1 MRWSLAQGFS
11 RRSFLRGAAGGTGSL
26 ILGVKYSPAE
36 GAIKKH
42 PSSVINNFIRVD
54 PDNTT
59 TLLINYAEFGNG
71 AYTSLAM
78 MVAEEMDI
86 DWNTIV
92 LEEAPTEPKYYS
104 PLFKE
109 YLTAGSVTTLS
120 AWMPMRTAGAQ
131 ARDLFLR
138 AAALKWD
145 TDIKA
150 LDTQLGNVIER
161 NGDRSSTYGDLLVTI
176 EKESL
181 TALSNV
187 SLKTPKSFKL
197 IGTNTKRIEGTE
209 KVNGSAI
216 YGIDIKLPGMLY
228 GSVARCPVYGGKA
241 LSWNDSK
248 TMAVKGVVKTKR
260 ISSGI
265 VVLAKD
271 FWSAKKG
278 RDALEVVWDEG
289 QNASLSS
296 EKFYSEYKALASKPG
311 MLAEDIGNSLK
322 VLHETRD
329 TIEAVYEMPYL
340 AHACM
345 EPMNC
350 TAMVEQDNADT
361 DKISKC
367 EIWSGTQYQSND
379 QEIVSKLLNIP
390 QQSVTVH
397 RPLIGGSFGRRA
409 SKTADF
415 TVDAVEAANGENVP
429 VQVIWSR
436 EEDIRGAHY
445 RPLFVHKLR
454 GALDDKGMP
463 LAWHQTVVGQSIMQG
478 TKHDPAYM
486 VRGMDIYS
494 LDGCLQE
501 PFGVFR
507 YGTSYAIPN
516 HRVESHNPPKVGV
529 NPHEWRAVGHTHTGI
544 AYECFLDE
552 MAHAGGKDPLDLRLE
567 LTKDNPR
574 MNKVLKLLEEKT
586 DWNTSLGEG
595 RARGMAARIYSVSP
609 CAQAVEITLLDNGE
623 FSIDKVVCVID
634 CGIAV
639 NPLGIESQ
647 VQGGISIGISAVAF
661 GNIEIVDG
669 RIKQSNFHDYNVMR
683 INHMP
688 EIEVHIIPSEE
699 MPTGVGE
706 QATAPIAPAVAN
718 AIFAASGTRVRSFP
732 LSKHGFKLI

>member
-11 RRSFLRGAAGGTGSL
+11 RRSFLKGATGGAGSL
-26 ILGVKYSPAE
+26 LLGVKYSSAE
-36 GAIKKH
+36 SALKKNA
-42 PSSVINNFIRVD
+42 PSVVNNFIRVD

-71 AYTSLAM
+71 AYTTLAM

-109 YLTAGSVTTLS
+109 YLTAGSVTTLA
-120 AWMPMRTAGAQ
+120 AWIPMRTAGAQ
-131 ARDLFLR
+131 ARDLFMR
-138 AAALKWD
+138 AAALKWKV
-145 TDIKA
+145 DIST
-150 LDTQLGNVIER
+150 LETQIGEVIEKSGGR
-161 NGDRSSTYGDLLVTI
+161 RSTYGDLLATI
-176 EKESL
+176 EQEKLKVLTDVNLKNPKEF
-181 TALSNV
+181 NV
-187 SLKTPKSFKL
+187 
-197 IGTNTKRIEGTE
+197 IGTKTRRIEGTQ

-228 GSVARCPVYGGKA
+228 GSVARCPVYGGNA
-241 LSWNDSK
+241 LSWDDSK
-248 TMAVKGVVKTKR
+248 TMSVKGVVKTKR

-278 RDALEVVWDEG
+278 RDALEIVWDEG

-296 EKFYSEYKALASKPG
+296 EKFYSEYRALASKPG
-311 MLAEDIGNSLK
+311 MLAENIGDSLK
-322 VLHETRD
+322 ELKEANE

-350 TAMVEQDNADT
+350 TAVVEKDEIGT
-361 DKISKC
+361 ISKC

-379 QEIVSKLLNIP
+379 QEIVAKLLNIP

-454 GALDDKGMP
+454 GALDDEGMP

-507 YGTSYAIPN
+507 YGTSYVIPN

-567 LTKDNPR
+567 LTKNNPR
-574 MNKVLKLLEEKT
+574 MNAVLKLLKEKT
-586 DWNTSLGEG
+586 NWNTSLGEG
-595 RARGMAARIYSVSP
+595 RSRGMAARIYSVSP
-609 CAQAVEITLLDNGE
+609 CAQAVEMTLSDNGE

-647 VQGGISIGISAVAF
+647 VQGGIAIGLSAVAF

-669 RIKQSNFHDYNVMR
+669 RVKQSNFHDYNVLR
-683 INHMP
+683 INQMP

-699 MPTGVGE
+699 IPTGVGE

-718 AIFAASGTRVRSFP
+718 AIFAASGTRVRTFP

>member
-11 RRSFLRGAAGGTGSL
+11 RRSFLKGAAGGSGSL
-26 ILGVKYSPAE
+26 LLGVKYSPAE
-36 GAIKKH
+36 SALKKNA
-42 PSSVINNFIRVD
+42 PSVVNNFIRVD

-71 AYTSLAM
+71 AYTTLAM

-86 DWNTIV
+86 DWDTIV

-109 YLTAGSVTTLS
+109 YLTAGSVTTLA

-131 ARDLFLR
+131 ARDLFMR
-138 AAALKWD
+138 AAALKWKV
-145 TDIKA
+145 DISA
-150 LDTQLGNVIER
+150 LETEFGEVIEKSGGR
-161 NGDRSSTYGDLLVTI
+161 RSTYGDLLTTI
-176 EKESL
+176 EQEKLKVLTDVKLKNPKEF
-181 TALSNV
+181 NV
-187 SLKTPKSFKL
+187 
-197 IGTNTKRIEGTE
+197 IGTKTRRIEGTE

-241 LSWNDSK
+241 LSWDDSK
-248 TMAVKGVVKTKR
+248 TMSVKGVVKTKR

-265 VVLAKD
+265 AVLAKD

-278 RDALEVVWDEG
+278 RDALEIAWDEG

-296 EKFYSEYKALASKPG
+296 EKFYSEYRALASEPG
-311 MLAEDIGNSLK
+311 MLAENIGDSLK
-322 VLHETRD
+322 ELKEANE

-350 TAMVEQDNADT
+350 TAVVEQDEIGT
-361 DKISKC
+361 ISTC

-379 QEIVSKLLNIP
+379 QEIVAKLLNIP

-415 TVDAVEAANGENVP
+415 TVDAVEAAIGESVP

-454 GALDDKGMP
+454 GALDDEGMP

-507 YGTSYAIPN
+507 YGTSYVIPN

-552 MAHAGGKDPLDLRLE
+552 MANAGGKDPLDLRLE
-567 LTKDNPR
+567 LTKNNPR
-574 MNKVLKLLEEKT
+574 MNAVLKLLKEKT
-586 DWNTSLGEG
+586 NWNTSLGEG
-595 RARGMAARIYSVSP
+595 RSRGMAARIYSVSP
-609 CAQAVEITLLDNGE
+609 CAQAVEITLSDNGE

-647 VQGGISIGISAVAF
+647 VQGGIAIGISAVAF

-669 RIKQSNFHDYNVMR
+669 RVKQSNFHDYNVLR
-683 INHMP
+683 INQMP

-699 MPTGVGE
+699 IPTGVGE

>member
-11 RRSFLRGAAGGTGSL
+11 RRSFLKGATGGAGSL
-26 ILGVKYSPAE
+26 LLGVKYSPAE
-36 GAIKKH
+36 SALKKNAT
-42 PSSVINNFIRVD
+42 SVVNNFIRVD

-71 AYTSLAM
+71 AYTTLAM

-109 YLTAGSVTTLS
+109 YLTAGSVTTLA

-131 ARDLFLR
+131 ARDLFMR
-138 AAALKWD
+138 AAALKWKV
-145 TDIKA
+145 DISA
-150 LDTQLGNVIER
+150 LETKFGEVIEKSGR
-161 NGDRSSTYGDLLVTI
+161 RRSTYGDLLTTI
-176 EKESL
+176 EQEKLKVLTDVNLKKPKEF
-181 TALSNV
+181 NV
-187 SLKTPKSFKL
+187 
-197 IGTNTKRIEGTE
+197 IGTNTRRIEGTE

-241 LSWNDSK
+241 LSWDDSK
-248 TMAVKGVVKTKR
+248 TMSVKGVVKTKR

-265 VVLAKD
+265 AVLAKD

-278 RDALEVVWDEG
+278 RDALEIVWDEG

-296 EKFYSEYKALASKPG
+296 EKFYFEYRALASKPG
-311 MLAEDIGNSLK
+311 MLAENIGDSLK
-322 VLHETRD
+322 ELKEANE

-350 TAMVEQDNADT
+350 TAVVEQDEIGT
-361 DKISKC
+361 VSKC

-379 QEIVSKLLNIP
+379 QEIVAKLLNIP

-415 TVDAVEAANGENVP
+415 TVDAVEAAIGENVP

-454 GALDDKGMP
+454 GALDEEGMP

-507 YGTSYAIPN
+507 YGTSYVIPN

-567 LTKDNPR
+567 LTKNNPR
-574 MNKVLKLLEEKT
+574 MNAVLKLLKEKT
-586 DWNTSLGEG
+586 NWDTSLGEG
-595 RARGMAARIYSVSP
+595 RSRGMAARIYSVSP
-609 CAQAVEITLLDNGE
+609 CAQAVEMTLLDNGE

-647 VQGGISIGISAVAF
+647 VQGGIAIGLSAVAF
-661 GNIEIVDG
+661 GNIEIVNG
-669 RIKQSNFHDYNVMR
+669 RVKQSNFHDYNVLR
-683 INHMP
+683 INQMP

-699 MPTGVGE
+699 IPTGVGE

>member
-11 RRSFLRGAAGGTGSL
+11 RRSFLKGAAGGSGSL
-26 ILGVKYSPAE
+26 LLGVKYSPAE
-36 GAIKKH
+36 SALKKNA
-42 PSSVINNFIRVD
+42 PSVVNNFIRVD

-71 AYTSLAM
+71 AYTTLAM

-86 DWNTIV
+86 DWDTIV

-109 YLTAGSVTTLS
+109 YLTAGSVTTLA

-131 ARDLFLR
+131 ARDLFMR
-138 AAALKWD
+138 AAALKWKV
-145 TDIKA
+145 DISA
-150 LDTQLGNVIER
+150 LETEFGEVIEKSGGR
-161 NGDRSSTYGDLLVTI
+161 RSIYGDLLTTI
-176 EKESL
+176 EQEKLKVLTDVKLKNPKEF
-181 TALSNV
+181 NV
-187 SLKTPKSFKL
+187 
-197 IGTNTKRIEGTE
+197 IGTKTRRIEGTE

-228 GSVARCPVYGGKA
+228 GSVARCPVFGGKA
-241 LSWNDSK
+241 RSWDDSK
-248 TMAVKGVVKTKR
+248 TMYVKGVVKTKR

-265 VVLAKD
+265 AVLAKD

-278 RDALEVVWDEG
+278 RDALEIAWDEG

-296 EKFYSEYKALASKPG
+296 EKFYSEYRALASEPG
-311 MLAEDIGNSLK
+311 MLAENIGDSLK
-322 VLHETRD
+322 ELKEANE

-350 TAMVEQDNADT
+350 TAVVEQDEIGT
-361 DKISKC
+361 ISTC

-379 QEIVSKLLNIP
+379 QEIVAKLLNIP

-415 TVDAVEAANGENVP
+415 TVDAVEAAIGESVP

-454 GALDDKGMP
+454 GALDDEGMP

-507 YGTSYAIPN
+507 YGTSYVIPN

-552 MAHAGGKDPLDLRLE
+552 MANAGGKDPLDLRLE
-567 LTKDNPR
+567 LTKNNPR
-574 MNKVLKLLEEKT
+574 MNAVLKLLKEKIN
-586 DWNTSLGEG
+586 WNTSLGEG
-595 RARGMAARIYSVSP
+595 RSRGMAARIYSVSP
-609 CAQAVEITLLDNGE
+609 CAQAVEITLSDNGE

-647 VQGGISIGISAVAF
+647 VQGGIAIGISAVAF

-669 RIKQSNFHDYNVMR
+669 RVKQSNFHDYNVLR
-683 INHMP
+683 INQMP

-699 MPTGVGE
+699 IPTGVGE

>member
-11 RRSFLRGAAGGTGSL
+11 RRSFLKGATGGAGSL
-26 ILGVKYSPAE
+26 LLGVKYSSAE
-36 GAIKKH
+36 SALKKNA
-42 PSSVINNFIRVD
+42 PSVVNNFIRVD

-71 AYTSLAM
+71 AYTTLAM

-109 YLTAGSVTTLS
+109 YLTAGSVTTLA
-120 AWMPMRTAGAQ
+120 AWIPMRTAGAQ
-131 ARDLFLR
+131 ARDLFMR
-138 AAALKWD
+138 AAALKWQV
-145 TDIKA
+145 DIST
-150 LDTQLGNVIER
+150 LETQIGEVIEKSGGR
-161 NGDRSSTYGDLLVTI
+161 RSTYGDLLTTI
-176 EKESL
+176 EQEKLKVLTDVNLKNPKE
-181 TALSNV
+181 
-187 SLKTPKSFKL
+187 FKV
-197 IGTNTKRIEGTE
+197 IGTKTRRIEGTE

-228 GSVARCPVYGGKA
+228 GSVARCPVYGGNA
-241 LSWNDSK
+241 LSWDDSK
-248 TMAVKGVVKTKR
+248 TMSVKGVVKTKR

-265 VVLAKD
+265 AVLAKD

-278 RDALEVVWDEG
+278 RDALEIVWDEG
-289 QNASLSS
+289 KNASLSS
-296 EKFYSEYKALASKPG
+296 EKFYSEYRALASKPG
-311 MLAEDIGNSLK
+311 MLAENIGDSLK
-322 VLHETRD
+322 ELKEANE

-350 TAMVEQDNADT
+350 TAVVEKDEIGT
-361 DKISKC
+361 ISKC

-379 QEIVSKLLNIP
+379 QEIVAKLLNIP

-454 GALDDKGMP
+454 GALDDEGMP

-507 YGTSYAIPN
+507 YGTSYVIPN

-529 NPHEWRAVGHTHTGI
+529 NPHEWRAVGQTHTGI

-567 LTKDNPR
+567 LTKNNPR
-574 MNKVLKLLEEKT
+574 MNAVLKLLKEKT
-586 DWNTSLGEG
+586 NWDTSLGAG
-595 RARGMAARIYSVSP
+595 RSRGMAARIYSVSP
-609 CAQAVEITLLDNGE
+609 CAQAVEMTLLDNGE

-647 VQGGISIGISAVAF
+647 VQGGIAIGLSAVAF

-669 RIKQSNFHDYNVMR
+669 RVKQSNFHDYNVLR
-683 INHMP
+683 INQMP

-699 MPTGVGE
+699 IPTGVGE

-718 AIFAASGTRVRSFP
+718 AIFAASGRRVRSFP

>member
-11 RRSFLRGAAGGTGSL
+11 RRSFLKGAAGGSGSL
-26 ILGVKYSPAE
+26 LLGVKYSPAE
-36 GAIKKH
+36 SALKKNA
-42 PSSVINNFIRVD
+42 PSVVNNFIRVD

-71 AYTSLAM
+71 AYTTLAM

-86 DWNTIV
+86 DWDTIV

-109 YLTAGSVTTLS
+109 YLTAGSVTTLA

-131 ARDLFLR
+131 ARDLFMR
-138 AAALKWD
+138 AAALKWKV
-145 TDIKA
+145 DISA
-150 LDTQLGNVIER
+150 LETEFGEVIEKSGGR
-161 NGDRSSTYGDLLVTI
+161 RSTYGDLLTTI
-176 EKESL
+176 EQEKLKVLTDVKLKNPKEF
-181 TALSNV
+181 NV
-187 SLKTPKSFKL
+187 
-197 IGTNTKRIEGTE
+197 IGTKTRRIEGTE

-241 LSWNDSK
+241 LSWDDSK
-248 TMAVKGVVKTKR
+248 TMSVKGVVKTKR

-265 VVLAKD
+265 AVLAKD

-278 RDALEVVWDEG
+278 RDALEIAWDEG

-296 EKFYSEYKALASKPG
+296 EKFYSEYRALASEPG
-311 MLAEDIGNSLK
+311 MLAENIGDSLK
-322 VLHETRD
+322 ELKEANE

-350 TAMVEQDNADT
+350 TAVVEQDEIGT
-361 DKISKC
+361 ISKC

-379 QEIVSKLLNIP
+379 QEIVAKLLNIP

-415 TVDAVEAANGENVP
+415 TVDAVEAAIGESVP

-454 GALDDKGMP
+454 GALDDEGMP

-507 YGTSYAIPN
+507 YGTSYVIPN

-552 MAHAGGKDPLDLRLE
+552 MANAGGKDPLDLRLE
-567 LTKDNPR
+567 LTKNNPR
-574 MNKVLKLLEEKT
+574 MNAVLKLLKEKT
-586 DWNTSLGEG
+586 NWNTSLGEG
-595 RARGMAARIYSVSP
+595 RSRGMAARIYSVSP
-609 CAQAVEITLLDNGE
+609 CAQAVEITLSDNGE

-647 VQGGISIGISAVAF
+647 VQGGIAIGISAVAF

-669 RIKQSNFHDYNVMR
+669 RVKQSNFHDYNVLR
-683 INHMP
+683 INQMP

-699 MPTGVGE
+699 IPTGVGE

>member
-11 RRSFLRGAAGGTGSL
+11 RRSFLKGAAGGSGSL
-26 ILGVKYSPAE
+26 LLGVKYSPAE
-36 GAIKKH
+36 SALKKNA
-42 PSSVINNFIRVD
+42 PSVVNNFIRVD

-71 AYTSLAM
+71 AYTTLAM

-86 DWNTIV
+86 DWDTIV

-109 YLTAGSVTTLS
+109 YLTAGSVTTLA

-131 ARDLFLR
+131 ARDLFMR
-138 AAALKWD
+138 AAALKWKV
-145 TDIKA
+145 DISA
-150 LDTQLGNVIER
+150 LETEFGEVIEKSGGR
-161 NGDRSSTYGDLLVTI
+161 RSTYGDLLTTI
-176 EKESL
+176 EQEKLKVLTDVNLKNPKEF
-181 TALSNV
+181 NV
-187 SLKTPKSFKL
+187 
-197 IGTNTKRIEGTE
+197 IGTKTRRIEGTE

-241 LSWNDSK
+241 LSWDDSK
-248 TMAVKGVVKTKR
+248 TMSVKGVVKTKR

-265 VVLAKD
+265 AVLAKD

-278 RDALEVVWDEG
+278 RDALEIVWDEG

-296 EKFYSEYKALASKPG
+296 EKFYSEYRALASEPG
-311 MLAEDIGNSLK
+311 MLAENIGDSLK
-322 VLHETRD
+322 ELKEANE

-350 TAMVEQDNADT
+350 TAVVEQDEIGT
-361 DKISKC
+361 ISTC

-379 QEIVSKLLNIP
+379 QEIVAKLLNIP

-415 TVDAVEAANGENVP
+415 TVDAVEAAIGESVP

-454 GALDDKGMP
+454 GALDDEGMP

-507 YGTSYAIPN
+507 YGTSYVIPN

-552 MAHAGGKDPLDLRLE
+552 MANAGGKDPLDLRLE
-567 LTKDNPR
+567 LTKNNPR
-574 MNKVLKLLEEKT
+574 MNAVLKLLKEKT
-586 DWNTSLGEG
+586 NWNTSLGEG
-595 RARGMAARIYSVSP
+595 RSRGMAARIYSVSP
-609 CAQAVEITLLDNGE
+609 CAQAVEITLSDNGE

-647 VQGGISIGISAVAF
+647 VQGGIAIGISAVAF

-669 RIKQSNFHDYNVMR
+669 RVKQSNFHDYNVLR
-683 INHMP
+683 INQMP

-699 MPTGVGE
+699 IPTGVGE

>member
-11 RRSFLRGAAGGTGSL
+11 RRSFLKGAAGGSGSL
-26 ILGVKYSPAE
+26 LLGVKYSPAE
-36 GAIKKH
+36 SALKKNA
-42 PSSVINNFIRVD
+42 PSVVNNFIRVD

-71 AYTSLAM
+71 AYTTLAM

-86 DWNTIV
+86 DWDTIV

-109 YLTAGSVTTLS
+109 YLTAGSVTTLA

-131 ARDLFLR
+131 ARDLFMR
-138 AAALKWD
+138 AAALKWKV
-145 TDIKA
+145 DISA
-150 LDTQLGNVIER
+150 LETEFGEVIEKSGGR
-161 NGDRSSTYGDLLVTI
+161 RSIYGDLLTTI
-176 EKESL
+176 EQEKLKVLTDVKLKNPKEF
-181 TALSNV
+181 NV
-187 SLKTPKSFKL
+187 
-197 IGTNTKRIEGTE
+197 IGTKTRRIEGTE

-241 LSWNDSK
+241 LSWDDSK
-248 TMAVKGVVKTKR
+248 TMSVKGVVKTKR

-265 VVLAKD
+265 AVLAKD

-278 RDALEVVWDEG
+278 RDALEIAWDEG

-296 EKFYSEYKALASKPG
+296 EKFYSEYRALASEPG
-311 MLAEDIGNSLK
+311 MLAENIGDSLK
-322 VLHETRD
+322 ELKEANE

-350 TAMVEQDNADT
+350 TAVVEQDEIGT
-361 DKISKC
+361 ISTC

-379 QEIVSKLLNIP
+379 QEIVAKLLNIP

-415 TVDAVEAANGENVP
+415 TVDAVEAAIGESVP

-454 GALDDKGMP
+454 GALDDEGMP

-507 YGTSYAIPN
+507 YGTSYVIPN

-552 MAHAGGKDPLDLRLE
+552 MANAGGKDPLDLRLE
-567 LTKDNPR
+567 LTKNNPR
-574 MNKVLKLLEEKT
+574 MNAVLKLLKEKT
-586 DWNTSLGEG
+586 NWNTSLGEG
-595 RARGMAARIYSVSP
+595 RSRGMAARIYSVSP
-609 CAQAVEITLLDNGE
+609 CAQAVEITLSDNGE

-647 VQGGISIGISAVAF
+647 VQGGIAIGISAVAF

-669 RIKQSNFHDYNVMR
+669 RVKQSNFHDYNVLR
-683 INHMP
+683 INQMP

-699 MPTGVGE
+699 IPTGVGE

>member
-11 RRSFLRGAAGGTGSL
+11 RRSFLKGAAGGSGSL
-26 ILGVKYSPAE
+26 LLGVKYSPAE
-36 GAIKKH
+36 SALKKNA
-42 PSSVINNFIRVD
+42 PSVVNNFIRVD

-71 AYTSLAM
+71 AYTTLAM
-78 MVAEEMDI
+78 LVAEEMDI
-86 DWNTIV
+86 DWDTIV

-109 YLTAGSVTTLS
+109 YLTAGSVTTLA

-131 ARDLFLR
+131 ARDLFMR
-138 AAALKWD
+138 AAALKWKV
-145 TDIKA
+145 DISA
-150 LDTQLGNVIER
+150 LETEFGEVIEKSGGR
-161 NGDRSSTYGDLLVTI
+161 RSIYGDLLTTI
-176 EKESL
+176 EQEKLKVL
-181 TALSNV
+181 TDVKLKNPNEFNV
-187 SLKTPKSFKL
+187 
-197 IGTNTKRIEGTE
+197 IGTKTRRIEGTE

-241 LSWNDSK
+241 LSWDDSK
-248 TMAVKGVVKTKR
+248 TMSVKGVVKTKR

-265 VVLAKD
+265 AVLAKD

-278 RDALEVVWDEG
+278 RDALEIAWDEG

-296 EKFYSEYKALASKPG
+296 EKFYSEYRALASEPG
-311 MLAEDIGNSLK
+311 MLAENIGDSLK
-322 VLHETRD
+322 ELKEANE

-350 TAMVEQDNADT
+350 TAVVEQDEIGT
-361 DKISKC
+361 ISTC

-379 QEIVSKLLNIP
+379 QEIVAKLLNIP

-415 TVDAVEAANGENVP
+415 TVDAVEAAIGESVP

-454 GALDDKGMP
+454 GALDGEGMP

-507 YGTSYAIPN
+507 YGTSYVIPN

-552 MAHAGGKDPLDLRLE
+552 MANAGGKDPLDLRLE
-567 LTKDNPR
+567 LTKNNPR
-574 MNKVLKLLEEKT
+574 MNAVLKLLKEKT
-586 DWNTSLGEG
+586 NWNTSLGEG
-595 RARGMAARIYSVSP
+595 RSRGMAARIYSVSP
-609 CAQAVEITLLDNGE
+609 CAQAVEITLSDNGE
-623 FSIDKVVCVID
+623 FSINKVVCVID

-647 VQGGISIGISAVAF
+647 VQGGIAIGISAVAF

-669 RIKQSNFHDYNVMR
+669 RVKQSNFHDYNVLR
-683 INHMP
+683 INQMP

-699 MPTGVGE
+699 IPTGVGE